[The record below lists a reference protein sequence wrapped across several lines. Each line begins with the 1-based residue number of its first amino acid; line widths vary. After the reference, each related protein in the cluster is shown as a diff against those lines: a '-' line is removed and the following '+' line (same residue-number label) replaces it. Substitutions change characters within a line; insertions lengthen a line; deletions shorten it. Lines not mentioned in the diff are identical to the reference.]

1 MRWSRWLILLPVAFI
16 AVFATPVDA
25 TPVGLT
31 ARAYTFPYAPPE
43 RSDDAYSLC
52 NTYTVTQINEGW
64 GGGDVGGCEYQH
76 DRVMIHYSGTI
87 TAPEGAPYV
96 WFLVYSDDG
105 GWLDVNGVGNGIWS
119 DRGCGGY
126 AWSVPM
132 PLGEAVPFDAWYYEN
147 GGGTCFSVYWN
158 VGAGWVLVPEEAFGA
173 SSPPSTTTSETT
185 TTTEA
190 TTTTVAE
197 SSTSSS
203 FVSTTAVTT
212 TTVEP
217 STTST
222 EAQTTTTAPTTTTTT
237 TTTSSIPVDTTTT
250 SLETLPPQQ
259 SPATTESAPFVPP
272 TTSTSVS
279 EPTETIPEEA
289 SSTSLPE
296 TVVDE
301 APEVVDAPTPVIVI
315 DEEEKLPPPAEEGE
329 VADGGESAAPESP
342 DNLANSNSV
351 GEVSQAQVLVDSL
364 LLGEVSADAFVAGVE
379 ELLAEGVT
387 EEQFDRLVE
396 ALDAPNLSDEQVA
409 EVVDAILDSGVS
421 GEQATALASSG
432 AVLQAVSGEQATVI
446 FEELPVGELSVEDG
460 AEVVEAVQDAPLEV
474 KEAFEAVV
482 NLFAGVFDSYV
493 ALGSTIP
500 VSARR
505 TLVVA
510 GATIMAAGS
519 TAQVQR
525 KNP

>member
-52 NTYTVTQINEGW
+52 NTYMVTQINEGW
-64 GGGDVGGCEYQH
+64 GLGDVGGCEYQH

-87 TAPEGAPYV
+87 TAPEGVPYV

-158 VGAGWVLVPEEAFGA
+158 IGEGWVLVPEDAFGA
-173 SSPPSTTTSETT
+173 SSPPATTTSETT

-203 FVSTTAVTT
+203 SSSTTTVTT

-222 EAQTTTTAPTTTTTT
+222 EAQTTTTTEPETT

-250 SLETLPPQQ
+250 TQQIQSPPPQTTTTA
-259 SPATTESAPFVPP
+259 PAYVAPPE
-272 TTSTSVS
+272 TSTSVQV
-279 EPTETIPEEA
+279 PTETTLEA
-289 SSTSLPE
+289 TSPTSVEE
-296 TVVDE
+296 TVVDTV
-301 APEVVDAPTPVIVI
+301 PEVVDTPTPVIVI

-329 VADGGESAAPESP
+329 VADGGESAAPKSP
-342 DNLANSNSV
+342 DNSANSNSV

-364 LLGEVSADAFVAGVE
+364 LLGEVSGDAFVAGVE

-432 AVLQAVSGEQATVI
+432 AVLQAVSGEQATAI

>member
-31 ARAYTFPYAPPE
+31 ARAYTFPSAPPE

-52 NTYTVTQINEGW
+52 NTYTVAQINEGW

-87 TAPEGAPYV
+87 TAPVGAPYV

-105 GWLDVNGVGNGIWS
+105 GWLDVAGVSNGMWR

-126 AWSVPM
+126 AWNVPM

-203 FVSTTAVTT
+203 FVSTTMVTT

-296 TVVDE
+296 TVIDE
-301 APEVVDAPTPVIVI
+301 APEVVDAPTEVVVIP
-315 DEEEKLPPPAEEGE
+315 ENKTPPSAEEGKG
-329 VADGGESAAPESP
+329 ADGGDTA
-342 DNLANSNSV
+342 LGANVEFDGITDEDASDT
-351 GEVSQAQVLVDSL
+351 QLVVDDL
-364 LLGEVSADAFVAGVE
+364 LTGQVSAEEFVGAVE
-379 ELLAEGVT
+379 DLLAEGVT
-387 EEQFDRLVE
+387 EEEFDRLVE
-396 ALDAPNLSDEQVA
+396 ALDAPNLSDEQVK
-409 EVVDAILDSGVS
+409 EVVDAILAEPVTEAQSVS
-421 GEQATALASSG
+421 LASSG
-432 AVLQAVSGEQATVI
+432 AVLAVVSEAQAEAI
-446 FEELPVGELSVEDG
+446 FEAIPEGELSVEEG
-460 AEVVEAVQDAPLEV
+460 EAIVEAVQDAPTGV

-482 NLFAGVFDSYV
+482 NLFAGAFDSYV

-510 GATIMAAGS
+510 GATIMAAAAVTPQARSG
-519 TAQVQR
+519 R
-525 KNP
+525 P